1 MPLDPH
7 LARRR
12 QLSDKVVIADDD
24 ATQRIFASA
33 VVSRIGFTPVL
44 ARDGI
49 EALEMIE
56 RSGASIL
63 VCDLDMPGLD
73 GHEVTRR
80 IRAADLG
87 RYIHVVMLTAAGQ
100 AEQRRLALEAG
111 VDDFMTKPLDAAML
125 TVRIRAAARLVDHE
139 QALSDRNRALQLAK
153 RRIEHDLNTAA
164 EAQRRLLPN
173 QARDIR
179 GCRFGS
185 AFQPSAYVSGDMFGY
200 YPLSGDR
207 LGFYAVDVAGHGIHA
222 ALLSVAIGHLV
233 TAQYFADKVGAGTGT
248 DRGAPDPAAMARALN
263 DRFFRDDG
271 TDYFTMF
278 CGVLDQRD
286 GRLFFCQAGYPS
298 PILAR
303 RDATTLV
310 VGDGGFPV
318 GLLKT
323 ADFHNG
329 VIDLAPGET
338 LILCSDGAAE
348 AESPDGAPFGEDR
361 LRGLIAAHA
370 RKDVQALPGA
380 IVAALA
386 DWRGGRPLEDD
397 LTVLALERSPPA

>member
-1 MPLDPH
+1 MPLDQEP
-7 LARRR
+7 ARQRH
-12 QLSDKVVIADDD
+12 LSDKVVIADDD
-24 ATQRIFASA
+24 ATQRIFAST

-44 ARDGI
+44 ARDGL

-63 VCDLDMPGLD
+63 VCDLDMPGID

-80 IRAADLG
+80 IRATDLG

-139 QALSDRNRALQLAK
+139 QALSAKHRALQLAK
-153 RRIEHDLNTAA
+153 RRIEHDLNVAA
-164 EAQRRLLPN
+164 EAQRRLLPSRT
-173 QARDIR
+173 RDIR
-179 GCRFGS
+179 GCRFGT

-200 YPLSGDR
+200 YQLPGDK
-207 LGFYAVDVAGHGIHA
+207 LGFYAVDVAGHGVHA

-233 TAQYFADKVGAGTGT
+233 TAQYFADKVGS
-248 DRGAPDPAAMARALN
+248 DPGAADPAAMVQDLN
-263 DRFFRDDG
+263 DRFFHEDG
-271 TDYFTMF
+271 TEYFTMF
-278 CGVLDQRD
+278 CGVLDQHS

-303 RDATTLV
+303 GDGTTEL

-318 GLLKT
+318 GLLAT
-323 ADFHNG
+323 ADYHNG
-329 VIDLAPGET
+329 VIDLGAGET
-338 LILCSDGAAE
+338 LILCSDGAIEAE
-348 AESPDGAPFGEDR
+348 APDGTAFGEDR
-361 LRGLIAAHA
+361 LRGLVAEHA
-370 RKDVQALPGA
+370 RKDVEALPGA
-380 IVAALA
+380 VVAALA
-386 DWRGGRPLEDD
+386 AWRGGRPLEDD
-397 LTVLALERSPPA
+397 LTVLALERSFSA